1 MASRVFVSCGQATT
15 AERRVAADV
24 RRWFKDQG
32 YLPHVAIEAQSL
44 EDVNSGIIE
53 ELKRSDFYVF
63 IDLRREPLPRKGRF
77 FGLCGTKRYRGSLF
91 TNQELAV
98 AQVLRFAKV
107 IFLQQEGVE
116 LEGLLKYMGSNA
128 AHFTRTSE
136 VVPLLEK
143 LVREREWMP
152 IYSRHLEVGDP
163 HWTPV
168 LPYFDHTGTKMVRVF
183 ELDIHNR
190 RSDLAAL
197 NAVARL
203 TRLVASGGATR
214 DGLDTSELK
223 VVGHAGYSQAIWPD
237 RHAAWDLFAV
247 HVDLPATISLNSA
260 LDIRP
265 RRPIISSAGEYVLTY
280 EVFAVNF
287 PVLTFDIRVC
297 LTDDPVAISVSVE
310 PAVT

>member
-1 MASRVFVSCGQATT
+1 MSSRVFISCGQATT
-15 AERRVAADV
+15 AERRVADEV
-24 RRWFKDQG
+24 RRWFEAEG
-32 YLPHVAIEAQSL
+32 YLPHVAIQAQSL

-63 IDLRREPLPRKGRF
+63 IDFRREQLPRKGRL
-77 FGLCGTKRYRGSLF
+77 FGLCGPRRYRGSLF

-128 AHFTRTSE
+128 THFTKTSE
-136 VVPLLEK
+136 VVALLER
-143 LVREREWMP
+143 LVRERRWTP
-152 IYSRHLEVGDP
+152 SYSRHLEVGDP

-168 LPYFDHTGTKMVRVF
+168 LPYLDHTGTKMVRVF

-203 TRLVASGGATR
+203 ARLATSDGSTPSGI
-214 DGLDTSELK
+214 DSSELK
-223 VVGHAGYSQAIWPD
+223 VVGHAVTLARPRPGSSRSSVKLSSNSPRTLGASD
-237 RHAAWDLFAV
+237 RDPTPTLVAADNTRAFA
-247 HVDLPATISLNSA
+247 HVLLLNSYA
-260 LDIRP
+260 VKLNPRYSIRNTS
-265 RRPIISSAGEYVLTY
+265 RRPPSTRSM
-280 EVFAVNF
+280 
-287 PVLTFDIRVC
+287 
-297 LTDDPVAISVSVE
+297 
-310 PAVT
+310 